1 MILCI
6 PKAQKNQIKI
16 KKTSGKDDQ
25 DERVVSSP
33 KHDGDG
39 KNTRRKM
46 QNLTF
51 FCKSLFIYILH
62 DPKKL
67 LVIVLSV
74 CESYLHYPC
83 VSVNVIETKLI

>member
-1 MILCI
+1 MVNKTLSQG
-6 PKAQKNQIKI
+6 KLWFFASLKHKKNQIKI

-46 QNLTF
+46 QNLT
-51 FCKSLFIYILH
+51 IL
-62 DPKKL
+62 L
-67 LVIVLSV
+67 
-74 CESYLHYPC
+74 
-83 VSVNVIETKLI
+83 